1 MTITTIGIDLA
12 KNVFAVHGVD
22 HAGKTVLVKPRV
34 SRAALPELIASL
46 PPCVIGME
54 ACSGA
59 HYWARLFRTYG
70 HEPRLMAPQF
80 VSPYRMAGKSGKNDA
95 ADAQAICEAVLR
107 PQMRFVPV
115 KDEGQQA
122 MLCLHRTRQGFMEE
136 KTAIYNRIRGL
147 ISEFGVI
154 GPQSTQALRHMVHE
168 HKTALPE
175 QAQLCVGDLLEHIDR
190 LEAKITEYDRLLTQ
204 TARKDPRSQ
213 QLMKLKGIGPTT
225 ASALVASIGNGFDF
239 KNGRQMAAWLGLTPS
254 QYSSGGKSR
263 LGRITKMG
271 DRYLRS
277 LLVQGARAVMIG
289 ADKRTDDFSRWVTE
303 LINRRGY
310 WRAAIAIAAKNARL
324 RWASLHYGE
333 DFRLYSTAAD

>member
-70 HEPRLMAPQF
+70 HEPRLMAPKF

-115 KDEGQQA
+115 KDEEQQA

-190 LEAKITEYDRLLTQ
+190 FEAKITEYDRLLTQ
-204 TARKDPRSQ
+204 TTRRDPRSQ
-213 QLMKLKGIGPTT
+213 QLMKLKGIGPRG
-225 ASALVASIGNGFDF
+225 SGSNG
-239 KNGRQMAAWLGLTPS
+239 T
-254 QYSSGGKSR
+254 GKSLQPTSMKLRGVGSAAMLVLSPTATRAQFVSPNLAAQPAYR
-263 LGRITKMG
+263 LFHGQLPM
-271 DRYLRS
+271 
-277 LLVQGARAVMIG
+277 
-289 ADKRTDDFSRWVTE
+289 
-303 LINRRGY
+303 
-310 WRAAIAIAAKNARL
+310 
-324 RWASLHYGE
+324 
-333 DFRLYSTAAD
+333 